1 MRRQLLVSLAAL
13 VALAGG
19 AARPVRAQT
28 LEQPRA
34 RQGYWIGLG
43 SVGVASYLTEEG
55 KNRGVYTGYGFT
67 FRVGQLL
74 TERLGLGLLV
84 EVGTLKKG
92 SDKGMV
98 GGLTLEG
105 SATLWRGLSAHTG
118 LGLGFV
124 DLTDQS
130 SQDKSLRG
138 GAGSYFLLGTSYD
151 FFPWRRR
158 LTGGWAL
165 TPTVDFR
172 VMPDGNI
179 HAYTMF
185 AGLQVVWWSGLPRQM
200 LILPEE

>member
-1 MRRQLLVSLAAL
+1 MRRQLLVGLAAL
-13 VALAGG
+13 AVLAGG

-34 RQGYWIGLG
+34 RQGYWIGVG

-84 EVGTLKKG
+84 EVGSIKNG
-92 SDKGMV
+92 SDQGMI

-105 SATLWRGLSAHTG
+105 SATVWRGLSAHTG

-124 DLTDQS
+124 DVTDQS

-138 GAGSYFLLGTSYD
+138 GAGSYFLAGASYD

-158 LTGGWAL
+158 LTGGWAV

>member
-19 AARPVRAQT
+19 ATRPVRAQT

-84 EVGTLKKG
+84 EIGTLKKG

>member
-13 VALAGG
+13 VVLAGG
-19 AARPVRAQT
+19 AARSARAQT

-55 KNRGVYTGYGFT
+55 KNRGVYNGYGFT

-84 EVGTLKKG
+84 EIGTLKKG

-118 LGLGFV
+118 MGLGFV

>member
-19 AARPVRAQT
+19 ATRPVRAQT

-84 EVGTLKKG
+84 EIGTLKKG

-118 LGLGFV
+118 VGLGFV

-138 GAGSYFLLGTSYD
+138 GAGSYFLLGASYD

>member
-13 VALAGG
+13 VVLAGG
-19 AARPVRAQT
+19 AALPVRAQT

-84 EVGTLKKG
+84 EIGTLKKG

>member
-13 VALAGG
+13 VVLAGG
-19 AARPVRAQT
+19 AARSARAQT

-84 EVGTLKKG
+84 EIGTLKKG

-138 GAGSYFLLGTSYD
+138 GAGSYFLLGASYD

>member
-13 VALAGG
+13 VVLAGG
-19 AARPVRAQT
+19 AARSARAQT

-84 EVGTLKKG
+84 EIGTLKKG

>member
-1 MRRQLLVSLAAL
+1 MRRQLLVTLAAL
-13 VALAGG
+13 VVLAGG

-34 RQGYWIGLG
+34 RQGYWIGVG

-84 EVGTLKKG
+84 EIGTLKKG

-118 LGLGFV
+118 MGLGFV

-138 GAGSYFLLGTSYD
+138 GAGSYFLLGASYD

-165 TPTVDFR
+165 TPTFDFR

>member
-13 VALAGG
+13 VVLAGG
-19 AARPVRAQT
+19 AARSARAQT

-84 EVGTLKKG
+84 EIGTLKKN

>member
-19 AARPVRAQT
+19 ATRPVRAQT

-43 SVGVASYLTEEG
+43 SVGVDSYLTEEG

-84 EVGTLKKG
+84 EIGTLKKG

-118 LGLGFV
+118 MGLGFV

-138 GAGSYFLLGTSYD
+138 GAGSYFLLGASYD

-200 LILPEE
+200 LFLPEE

>member
-13 VALAGG
+13 VVLAGG
-19 AARPVRAQT
+19 AALPVRAQT

-84 EVGTLKKG
+84 EIGTLKKG

-118 LGLGFV
+118 MGLGFV

>member
-1 MRRQLLVSLAAL
+1 MRRQLLVSLATL

-19 AARPVRAQT
+19 TARSVRAQT

-43 SVGVASYLTEEG
+43 SVGVDSYLTEEG

-84 EVGTLKKG
+84 EIGTLKKG

-118 LGLGFV
+118 MGLGFV

-138 GAGSYFLLGTSYD
+138 GAGSYFLLGASYD

>member
-1 MRRQLLVSLAAL
+1 MRRQLSVIAAAL
-13 VALAGG
+13 VVLAGG
-19 AARPVRAQT
+19 AARSVCAQT

-84 EVGTLKKG
+84 EVGSIKKG

-138 GAGSYFLLGTSYD
+138 GAGSYFLLGASYD

-165 TPTVDFR
+165 PPTVDFR

-200 LILPEE
+200 LSLPEE

>member
-1 MRRQLLVSLAAL
+1 LNS
-13 VALAGG
+13 
-19 AARPVRAQT
+19 
-28 LEQPRA
+28 RA
-34 RQGYWIGLG
+34 RARDTG
-43 SVGVASYLTEEG
+43 SASASVNVASHLTEEG
-55 KNRGVYTGYGFT
+55 TNRGTYTGYGFT

-84 EVGTLKKG
+84 EIGTLKKG

-138 GAGSYFLLGTSYD
+138 GAGSYFLA
-151 FFPWRRR
+151 RR
-158 LTGGWAL
+158 
-165 TPTVDFR
+165 
-172 VMPDGNI
+172 
-179 HAYTMF
+179 
-185 AGLQVVWWSGLPRQM
+185 
-200 LILPEE
+200 

>member
-1 MRRQLLVSLAAL
+1 MRRQLLFGLAAL
-13 VALAGG
+13 VVLAVS
-19 AARPVRAQT
+19 AAHSAHAQT

-118 LGLGFV
+118 MGLGFV

-138 GAGSYFLLGTSYD
+138 GAGSYFLLGASYD

-185 AGLQVVWWSGLPRQM
+185 AGLQVVWWSGLPSQM

>member
-13 VALAGG
+13 VVLAGS
-19 AARPVRAQT
+19 AVRPVRAQT

-84 EVGTLKKG
+84 EIGTLKKG

-118 LGLGFV
+118 VGLGFV

-138 GAGSYFLLGTSYD
+138 GAGSYFLLGASYD